1 MKREKL
7 CDIVLLCLKII
18 LPVLIAT
25 PLLFFSYR
33 LVEGRLFDVAHLGD
47 EGYFSG
53 MGLYFFLSA
62 LLLLGINLFCTALG
76 IVGWVIAH
84 RHKTCPQ
91 RRKNLITFRI
101 LTFAPIASQILY
113 GLVMVAAHTLII

>member
-7 CDIVLLCLKII
+7 LDIVLLCFKII
-18 LPVLIAT
+18 LPILILL
-25 PLLFFSYR
+25 PLSYFSYGII
-33 LVEGRLFDVAHLGD
+33 EGRLDDVAHLGE

-76 IVGWVIAH
+76 IVGWVISH

-101 LTFAPIASQILY
+101 LTFSPLLSQILY
-113 GLVMVAAHTLII
+113 GVVMAAAHTLIK